1 MKMTLSFFS
10 SAAVLAALT
19 LSAKALLGGPTV
31 VIAPPT
37 QQASSSG
44 IVAVDSAPT
53 PSAPKPQPG
62 SVRITMP
69 FSSQAPFANWDAMHE
84 ETCEEA
90 SLVLVKTFLDGKA
103 TITEQEME
111 NELQMLVKWQT
122 DHGYGQDVTM
132 DELGK
137 TAVGAYGLRYRVID
151 ATKESIETELA
162 AGNPVIIPAAGRE
175 LGNPYFSGEGP
186 WYHVLVVSGFDASS
200 YYTQDVGTK
209 RGANYRYD
217 KDTLLAALHD
227 WTGVKEATNTGS
239 KRALVVTK

>member
-19 LSAKALLGGPTV
+19 LSAKALLRDDTV
-31 VIAPPT
+31 VFAPPA
-37 QQASSSG
+37 QQHSSASSVVTSEPM
-44 IVAVDSAPT
+44 AP
-53 PSAPKPQPG
+53 PAASSKAS

-69 FSSQAPFANWDAMHE
+69 FTSQAPFANWDAMHE

-90 SLVLVKTFLDGKA
+90 SLVLVKTFLDGKS

-111 NELQMLVKWQT
+111 NELQMLVQWQT
-122 DHGYGQDVTM
+122 QNGYGQDVTM

-137 TAVGAYGLRYRVID
+137 TAAGAYGLRYKVID
-151 ATKESIETELA
+151 ATRESIERELA
-162 AGNPVIIPAAGRE
+162 AGNPVIMPAAGRE

-186 WYHVLVVSGFDASS
+186 WYHVLVISGYDSSS

-227 WTGVKEATNTGS
+227 WTGVKEETNTGP
-239 KRALVVTK
+239 KRVLVVTK